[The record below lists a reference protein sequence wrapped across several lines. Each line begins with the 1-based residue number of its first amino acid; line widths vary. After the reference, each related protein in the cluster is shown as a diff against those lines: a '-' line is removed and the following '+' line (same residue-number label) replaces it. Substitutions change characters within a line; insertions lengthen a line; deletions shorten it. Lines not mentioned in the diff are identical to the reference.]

1 MGEVIKF
8 PQGRRS
14 RKAPAKNAAATAVII
29 LPVIRIERGPDA
41 PVQVKTT
48 KSAGKSTSSRKRRT
62 RAAAVPPSPLPS
74 PACG

>member
-14 RKAPAKNAAATAVII
+14 RKTLATKAAATAIII
-29 LPVIRIERGPDA
+29 LPVIRIERGLDA
-41 PVQVKTT
+41 AVPVKMT
-48 KSAGKSTSSRKRRT
+48 KSAGKSTSSRKRRK
-62 RAAAVPPSPLPS
+62 RAVPVPASPLPS